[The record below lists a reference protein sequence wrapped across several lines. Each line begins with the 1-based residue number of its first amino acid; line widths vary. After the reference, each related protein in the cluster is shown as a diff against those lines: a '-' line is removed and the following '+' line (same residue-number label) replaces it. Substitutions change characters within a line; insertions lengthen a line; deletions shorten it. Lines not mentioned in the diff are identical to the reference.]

1 MQRRFP
7 LIRLAFA
14 TLRQSTFPRGG
25 RLNRSRTRCHFE
37 RSREIP
43 YGRNGTQSF
52 THAAGRGRPTLLA
65 GAGSAPCPQGFP
77 AAPAKCPRRLTA
89 LKPSPLGGEGG
100 TSASV
105 SEPSGRMRGIE
116 PNNKCNVVFP
126 SSVLPSRCFGNPPPP
141 EGEGLTG
148 HVHDVISGRQSR
160 NPLRKKRNLSYSTPT
175 HLARG
180 GSPPRLRRA
189 LATKKRKARNF
200 PFFILYSVIF
210 LSVTRF
216 FRLRLPF
223 LRRSFPPRPRRRIR
237 SRCRRRD
244 HTRPLCVLQA
254 TF

>member
-43 YGRNGTQSF
+43 YGRNGTPRIRTGLF
-52 THAAGRGRPTLLA
+52 ARG
-65 GAGSAPCPQGFP
+65 GS
-77 AAPAKCPRRLTA
+77 
-89 LKPSPLGGEGG
+89 
-100 TSASV
+100 
-105 SEPSGRMRGIE
+105 
-116 PNNKCNVVFP
+116 
-126 SSVLPSRCFGNPPPP
+126 LPY
-141 EGEGLTG
+141 T
-148 HVHDVISGRQSR
+148 DVIQGRQSR
-160 NPLRKKRNLSYSTPT
+160 NPLRKKRNLSYLTPT

-216 FRLRLPF
+216 SRSRLPF
-223 LRRSFPPRPRRRIR
+223 LRRPFPPRPRRRVR

-244 HTRPLCVLQA
+244 QTLPLCVLQA
-254 TF
+254 IF